1 MRQKFIVKVASLSR
15 NKEKILP
22 KKREWYKF
30 SREAELERGRK
41 YKEQTKRRA
50 ARKLMTEAA
59 VSMRES

>member
-1 MRQKFIVKVASLSR
+1 MSR

-30 SREAELERGRK
+30 NREAELERGRK
-41 YKEQTKRRA
+41 YIEQTMDKRCA

>member
-1 MRQKFIVKVASLSR
+1 LSR

-30 SREAELERGRK
+30 NREAELERGRK
-41 YKEQTKRRA
+41 YKEQTRDKRCA
-50 ARKLMTEAA
+50 ARKLITEAA